1 MKKLKLSRETL
12 SVLNASDLS
21 EVQGGVTGIIIVK
34 TAVCPVVTNG
44 CTGGPCVMTGG
55 GGTVGSC
62 TAEGCAITIT
72 GTGTS
77 VINPGGGF

>member
-1 MKKLKLSRETL
+1 MKKLKLNRETL
-12 SVLNASDLS
+12 GILNSSDL
-21 EVQGGVTGIIIVK
+21 EQVQGGAISIIIR
-34 TAVCPVVTNG
+34 TAVCPVLTNG

-62 TAEGCAITIT
+62 TSECGIDLP
-72 GTGTS
+72 GTS